1 MEKRVRV
8 AVSLPADILAA
19 AEEARRKKGQSRSD
33 FFRSAVE
40 QLIHV
45 KPDQKAILQY
55 VEGYRRC
62 PESANEVAEV
72 SGLSGAALSQE
83 PW

>member
-8 AVSLPADILAA
+8 AVSLPADVLAA
-19 AEEARRKKGQSRSD
+19 AEEARRKWGLSRSD

-45 KPDQKAILQY
+45 KPDQKAIMQY
-55 VEGYRRC
+55 VEGYRHH
-62 PESANEVAEV
+62 PESPEEIAETN
-72 SGLSGAALSQE
+72 GLSLTVLSQE